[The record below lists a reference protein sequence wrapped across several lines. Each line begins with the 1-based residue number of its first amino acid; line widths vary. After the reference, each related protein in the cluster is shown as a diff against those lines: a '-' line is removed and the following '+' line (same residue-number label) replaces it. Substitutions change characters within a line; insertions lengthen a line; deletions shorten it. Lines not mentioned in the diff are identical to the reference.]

1 MKRGS
6 WGIGGKASQQASSV
20 GTYRCTACENEKTLL
35 QVLFM
40 GQEMWIMEGRSV
52 EKGVEKGL
60 KRVKKDYE
68 KRIQIIIDI
77 YNFLIEK

>member
-1 MKRGS
+1 
-6 WGIGGKASQQASSV
+6 
-20 GTYRCTACENEKTLL
+20 
-35 QVLFM
+35 
-40 GQEMWIMEGRSV
+40 MWIMEGRSV